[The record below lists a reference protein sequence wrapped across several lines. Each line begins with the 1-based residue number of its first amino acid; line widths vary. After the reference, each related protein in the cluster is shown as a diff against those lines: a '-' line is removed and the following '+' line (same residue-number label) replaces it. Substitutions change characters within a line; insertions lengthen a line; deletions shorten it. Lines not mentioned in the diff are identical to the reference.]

1 MTKQISVIALT
12 IGIGAILFPATHVAA
27 QLWALRGGHSTLFLP
42 DLGQVLSKVRQG
54 LSCIPC
60 PPLCFAHEK
69 K

>member
-12 IGIGAILFPATHVAA
+12 IGTGAILFPATHVAA
-27 QLWALRGGHSTLFLP
+27 QLWALRGHSTLFLP
-42 DLGQVLSKVRQG
+42 DLGQALSKVRQG
-54 LSCIPC
+54 LSSIPC